1 MKILKQLGINPQ
13 TNLTDYELVIAAQL
27 VLPETK
33 KCQNTWDD
41 IGGLDEILLDVKR
54 KMINPLLHSDVFK
67 HSRLA
72 SAPKGA
78 LFYGPPGKS
87 VSIHGNYSPAEFIG
101 KLLLGRKNLEQKKTT
116 QARLRVGDE
125 DILCKIK

>member
-1 MKILKQLGINPQ
+1 MLFLQTGAGMKILKQLGINAQ

-33 KCQNTWDD
+33 KCNNTWDD
-41 IGGLDEILLDVKR
+41 IGGLDDLLLDVKR

-78 LFYGPPGKS
+78 LFYGPPG
-87 VSIHGNYSPAEFIG
+87 NQNW
-101 KLLLGRKNLEQKKTT
+101 LLAK
-116 QARLRVGDE
+116 
-125 DILCKIK
+125 